1 MPVLEK
7 QRWELFCIGVANGVE
22 PMESYGTAGF
32 RGGPNRAS
40 VYRLLQKPII
50 RQRIGELQQQIATR
64 LAGQELSQIE
74 IAIKERD
81 GQVLQKWARW
91 QELTAR
97 KADLEKIKSDRAR
110 IMLDP
115 ANQLVAK
122 LGGPSKLAGVST
134 GLMVLEMK
142 MLGKTAVPTLELD
155 TALLGEL
162 PCQRQHSPL
171 EVVTVGDEAANRS
184 EPRQRPA
191 CRQQQQLFDVVA
203 RVARATGHQVRLQH
217 DFSGRW
223 SLSVGASHRDT
234 RLTGASSD

>member
-162 PCQRQHSPL
+162 RAINREKSALESEIAQLMGFLKPVTLNIDARQDNRQVNTTNVQIVKMVSCPA
-171 EVVTVGDEAANRS
+171 DE
-184 EPRQRPA
+184 
-191 CRQQQQLFDVVA
+191 
-203 RVARATGHQVRLQH
+203 TGQ
-217 DFSGRW
+217 W
-223 SLSVGASHRDT
+223 
-234 RLTGASSD
+234 